1 MEGNEILA
9 RKEELRKQLIQLRK
23 SLSYDERARIDVL
36 IAKNV
41 IDTAEWRNSA
51 LILTYLS
58 VNEEVDTREL
68 IELAWQ
74 AGKTVAI
81 PRVIPHTRL
90 MDWYCIQDFNQLEK
104 SKFGILEPLADPKN
118 LIRLSDEGVFGI
130 PSLSLV
136 PGLSF
141 DLAGYRMGYG
151 GGFYD
156 TLLASFAGYSVGL
169 CREIQ
174 LQDSLADLGVID
186 IHDQA
191 VELVVS
197 EQRTLRINAE

>member
-1 MEGNEILA
+1 
-9 RKEELRKQLIQLRK
+9 RK
-23 SLSYDERARIDVL
+23 SLSYEERARIDTL
-36 IAKNV
+36 IAKHV
-41 IDTAEWRNSA
+41 VATAEWCNSA

-58 VNEEVDTREL
+58 VDKEVDTREL
-68 IELAWQ
+68 IEYAWQ

-90 MDWYCIQDFNQLEK
+90 MDWYRIQDFNQLEK

-118 LIRLSDEGVFGI
+118 LIRLSDEDVFGI
-130 PSLSLV
+130 PSLAVV

-156 TLLASFAGYSVGL
+156 SLLASFAGYSVGL

-174 LQDSLADLGVID
+174 LCDSLADLGVID

-197 EQRTLRINAE
+197 EQQTIRAHA

>member
-1 MEGNEILA
+1 MDSNEIMA
-9 RKEELRKQLIQLRK
+9 RKKELRKQCIQLRK
-23 SLSYDERARIDVL
+23 SLSTDERARIDMV

-41 IDTAEWRNSA
+41 VATPEWCNSA

-74 AGKTVAI
+74 AGKTVAV

-90 MDWYCIQDFNQLEK
+90 MDWYRIQDFNQLEK
-104 SKFGILEPLADPKN
+104 SKFGVLESLADPKN
-118 LIRLSDEGVFGI
+118 LIRLSDEDVFGI
-130 PSLSLV
+130 PSLAVV

-156 TLLASFAGYSVGL
+156 SLLASFAGYSVGL

-174 LQDSLADLGVID
+174 MRDSLADLGVID
-186 IHDQA
+186 IHDQP

-197 EQRTLRINAE
+197 EQRTIRVNA